1 MDPIPERPL
10 LIPSLGKKTIL
21 WSSGV
26 LKMVGNYLEVQVGPD
41 KAIRIWRTLVGK
53 ICDHFDGSETS
64 FLLVFDNLFA
74 TTMKLP

>member
-1 MDPIPERPL
+1 
-10 LIPSLGKKTIL
+10 
-21 WSSGV
+21 
-26 LKMVGNYLEVQVGPD
+26 MVGNYLEVQVGPD